1 MRPIRLLLVASL
13 LLNLA
18 FVSATVMA
26 IHRLGG
32 ISYLAFKLKHR
43 DDGSGYSAGRLQHLR
58 SLDATLPAG
67 KIVFVGDSIT
77 EAGEWSEFL
86 GHGDVVNRGIGGDST
101 ARILDRI
108 ESVAGTR
115 PSKLFLMAGIN
126 DLGAF
131 DEREVFDRYRQIVD
145 TVKRVSPG
153 TRIYLQ
159 STLPVNREI
168 RDTGRDN
175 GRVAHLNALLAGLAA
190 RDDRVEWIDVGRA
203 LADRDGNLDR
213 AYTYD
218 GVHLN
223 GAGYARWKAVILPYL
238 QGTSVAVR

>member
-1 MRPIRLLLVASL
+1 
-13 LLNLA
+13 
-18 FVSATVMA
+18 
-26 IHRLGG
+26 
-32 ISYLAFKLKHR
+32 
-43 DDGSGYSAGRLQHLR
+43 
-58 SLDATLPAG
+58 
-67 KIVFVGDSIT
+67 
-77 EAGEWSEFL
+77 
-86 GHGDVVNRGIGGDST
+86 
-101 ARILDRI
+101 
-108 ESVAGTR
+108 
-115 PSKLFLMAGIN
+115 
-126 DLGAF
+126 
-131 DEREVFDRYRQIVD
+131 VD

-175 GRVAHLNALLAGLAA
+175 GRVAQLNALLAELAA

-203 LADRDGNLDR
+203 LADPDGNLDS

-238 QGTSVAVR
+238 QGTSVAAR